1 MSRSPF
7 RSVQSDPT
15 VTMKLHIRKLM
26 ADIASD
32 HIMLSEVVAGG
43 NLKWR
48 NEMHAAFRP
57 LPLTDDICDRVFLF
71 FCGAVQAL
79 LGAGTAF
86 NSEHMEAAA
95 IAGEFLD
102 KVEPILPPTPDEVD
116 KAWTIED
123 ASSESAKKEQ
133 YGDLAPQEW
142 LDRLVQKDRDDE
154 KAGRSI

>member
-1 MSRSPF
+1 M
-7 RSVQSDPT
+7 QNDPT

-43 NLKWR
+43 NMKWR

-57 LPLTDDICDRVFLF
+57 LPLTDDLCDRVFLF

-79 LGAGTAF
+79 LGVGTAF
-86 NSEHMEAAA
+86 NSEHVEAAA

-102 KVEPILPPTPDEVD
+102 KVEPILPPTAAEVD
-116 KAWTIED
+116 AAWTIED
-123 ASSESAKKEQ
+123 ASSEAAKKEQ
-133 YGDLAPQEW
+133 YGDLHPQEW
-142 LDRLVQKDRDDE
+142 LNRIVAMDRDDD
-154 KAGRSI
+154 KAGHA